1 MPAEYKNDPNPILL
15 DSTKINEHIDLLLYN
30 IFCYKRRFVTG
41 DVLLRR
47 RFVTGDVLLRRRFV
61 EEKFCYGDV
70 LLGDVLS
77 RRRFVRRRFVCA
89 SRFQGLGPVHS
100 VRLCDCVRPVPG
112 EGCWSVPW

>member
-30 IFCYKRRFVTG
+30 IFCS
-41 DVLLRR
+41 RR

-61 EEKFCYGDV
+61 EETFCYKDV

-77 RRRFVRRRFVCA
+77 RRRFVYA
-89 SRFQGLGPVHS
+89 SILLSVKICKVLGLAAP
-100 VRLCDCVRPVPG
+100 RLSFHLR
-112 EGCWSVPW
+112 S